1 MQTGDGG
8 DTEIGWLR
16 VNCGDGTLRIG
27 DGGET
32 EIGQRST
39 GAADVRGV
47 VVASAGQGP
56 LGRPRDGSDEGDVE
70 EKWASKRGGI
80 RATRS
85 DAGGGEGE
93 GSAGAAGVLTTR
105 SLVGVLCRM
114 SQICC
119 FALGGNWARVSG

>member
-1 MQTGDGG
+1 M
-8 DTEIGWLR
+8 R
-16 VNCGDGTLRIG
+16 AG

-32 EIGQRST
+32 EIGRRST

-47 VVASAGQGP
+47 VVASAGQG
-56 LGRPRDGSDEGDVE
+56 
-70 EKWASKRGGI
+70 

-85 DAGGGEGE
+85 DTGGGEGE
-93 GSAGAAGVLTTR
+93 GSAGAADVLATR

-119 FALGGNWARVSG
+119 FASGGNWARVSG